1 MGGDSISSPFIKIM
15 ALNRNNLGL
24 YNSGTYYPFVCD
36 IDSISQAATAVVE
49 TVDPHGFEIGNTVQF
64 FIPPQYGMRQLN
76 GLKGTV
82 LSIPSD
88 DQIEV
93 NVDTSNFDPFVIP
106 SPIPLVVIDP
116 AQVAGI
122 GDVNYGNLS
131 PGGIPVLP
139 ITVPGAFLNQ
149 PP

>member
-1 MGGDSISSPFIKIM
+1 M

-24 YNSGTYYPFVCD
+24 YNSGTYNPFVCD
-36 IDSISQAATAVVE
+36 IASISQAAKAVIE
-49 TVDPHGFEIGNTVQF
+49 TSEAHGFEIGNTVQF
-64 FIPPQYGMRQLN
+64 FIPTEYGMRQLN

-82 LSIPSD
+82 LAIPVD
-88 DQIEV
+88 TQIEV
-93 NVDTSNFDPFVIP
+93 NVDTTTFDPFVLP
-106 SPIPLVVIDP
+106 TPIPLIVIDP

-122 GDVNYGNLS
+122 GDFNYGNLS
-131 PGGIPVLP
+131 PGGRPVLP

>member
-1 MGGDSISSPFIKIM
+1 M
-15 ALNRNNLGL
+15 ALNRYNLGL
-24 YNSGTYYPFVCD
+24 FNSGTYYPFVCD
-36 IDSISQAATAVVE
+36 ISVISQSEIAIVE
-49 TVDPHGFEIGNTVQF
+49 TSVVHGFEIGNTVQF

-76 GLKGTV
+76 GLKGTIIG
-82 LSIPSD
+82 IPSD

-93 NVDTSNFDPFVIP
+93 TIDTSHFDAFVIP
-106 SPIPLVVIDP
+106 TPSALVVIDP
-116 AQVAGI
+116 AQVTGI

-149 PP
+149 PPG